1 MADTLV
7 EMTDANF
14 TNEAADG
21 LVLVDFWAPWC
32 GPCRMVSPVIEELAS
47 DYQGQIK
54 VGKLNVDDN
63 QRTAMS
69 FRVMS
74 IPTVI
79 LFKDGQPVET
89 MVGAMPKSA
98 YQARLE
104 KHLPASA

>member
-1 MADTLV
+1 MSDTLV
-7 EMTDANF
+7 ELTDDNF
-14 TNEAADG
+14 TTEAADG

-32 GPCRMVSPVIEELAS
+32 GPCRMVSPIIEELS
-47 DYQGQIK
+47 GDYADKVK

-98 YQARLE
+98 YQARLA
-104 KHLPASA
+104 KHLPA